1 MDASWLALLIAVAI
15 VFVFFVLVQHWQ
27 KVLRHQ
33 AWSLRRLME
42 RVQGIESIADPQF
55 LQRLN
60 EAAPM
65 PLEQVFTLSFRM
77 DDRFWS
83 DALRASDEEKKFVRE
98 YGSFVGSV
106 KLERW
111 RSHTVAT
118 ITEVLPDRK
127 AAGWQTRSLDLYSDL
142 ARSNDAF
149 TLWELPL
156 ARAGPSAE
164 RPPSLELSLRANSL
178 ELCGHL
184 ANRAPHASGNGHNGA
199 TGFDDVLFFRVPLD
213 AAQLAPF
220 RSHDPAA
227 NGNGNSGAH
236 ELSAQASSWQAFYSD
251 RDEVLGIEWHLR
263 LHDLTKKSEWERW
276 KILESSDMPL
286 IAEQK

>member
-15 VFVFFVLVQHWQ
+15 IFIFFVLVQHWQ

-33 AWSLRRLME
+33 AWSVRRLTE
-42 RVQGIESIADPQF
+42 RVQSIESVAELQF
-55 LQRLN
+55 LERLH

-77 DDRFWS
+77 DDRFWNE
-83 DALRASDEEKKFVRE
+83 ALRATEEEREFVRK

-118 ITEVLPDRK
+118 IAEVLPDHK
-127 AAGWQTRSLDLYSDL
+127 AAGWQTRSVDFYADH
-142 ARSNDAF
+142 ANGGDAF

-156 ARAGPSAE
+156 ARVGPSAE
-164 RPPSLELSLRANSL
+164 RPPSLELSLRGNSV
-178 ELCGHL
+178 EFRGHL
-184 ANRAPHASGNGHNGA
+184 ASRGPSAGDNGHNGA
-199 TGFDDVLFFRVPLD
+199 TGFDDVLFFHVPLD
-213 AAQLAPF
+213 AAQLARF
-220 RSHDPAA
+220 RSHDPAG

-236 ELSAQASSWQAFYSD
+236 ELSTGGAWQAFYSD
-251 RDEVLGIEWHLR
+251 RDETLGIEWQLR

-276 KILESSDMPL
+276 KILESSETPL

>member
-1 MDASWLALLIAVAI
+1 MDASWLALLVAVAI

-33 AWSLRRLME
+33 AWSVRRLTE
-42 RVQGIESIADPQF
+42 RVQSIEAVADPQF
-55 LQRLN
+55 LDRLN

-77 DDRFWS
+77 DDRFWNE
-83 DALRASDEEKKFVRE
+83 ALRATDEEREFVRQ

-127 AAGWQTRSLDLYSDL
+127 AAGWQTRSLDFYADPANGSK
-142 ARSNDAF
+142 AF

-156 ARAGPSAE
+156 ARVGPSAE
-164 RPPSLELSLRANSL
+164 RPPSLELSLRGNAL

-184 ANRAPHASGNGHNGA
+184 ADRAPRGNANGQQETA
-199 TGFDDVLFFRVPLD
+199 GFDDVLFFHVPLD
-213 AAQLAPF
+213 VAQLARF
-220 RSHDPAA
+220 RSHDPAG

-236 ELSAQASSWQAFYSD
+236 ELSTGGAWQAFYSD
-251 RDEVLGIEWHLR
+251 HDETLGIEWQLR

-276 KILESSDMPL
+276 KILESSEMPL

>member
-1 MDASWLALLIAVAI
+1 MDAGWLALLIAVAI

-33 AWSLRRLME
+33 AWSVRRLME
-42 RVQGIESIADPQF
+42 RIRDIELVADPRF

-77 DDRFWS
+77 DDRFWN
-83 DALRASDEEKKFVRE
+83 DALHATDDEKKFVRE
-98 YGSFVGSV
+98 FGSFVGSV

-111 RSHTVAT
+111 RSHAVAT

-127 AAGWQTRSLDLYSDL
+127 AAGWQTRSLDLYSDSS
-142 ARSNDAF
+142 RSNDAF

-156 ARAGPSAE
+156 ARVGPSAE
-164 RPPSLELSLRANSL
+164 RPPSLELLLRANSL

-184 ANRAPHASGNGHNGA
+184 DGRPPSASGNGHNGVA
-199 TGFDDVLFFRVPLD
+199 DFEDVLFFRVPLD
-213 AAQLAPF
+213 TALLAPF
-220 RSHDPAA
+220 RSHDPAG
-227 NGNGNSGAH
+227 NGNGDSPAH
-236 ELSAQASSWQAFYSD
+236 EGSARANSWHAFYSD
-251 RDEVLGIEWHLR
+251 RDEALGIEWQLR

-276 KILESSDMPL
+276 KILESSAMPL
-286 IAEQK
+286 MTEQK